1 MKSTPKPLFFLVFL
15 ILAGATMA
23 QTNLNEK
30 LPLDPKLITGKLDNG
45 LTYYIRENKKPEKK
59 VELRLVVK
67 VGSIMED
74 DDQQGLAHMAE
85 HMAFNGTK
93 HFKKNEIVSFL
104 QDIGVGFGSD
114 LNAYTGFDETVYILP
129 IPTDK
134 PGNIAKGFQVLED
147 WAHQVTYL
155 DEDINN
161 ERAIILE
168 ESRLGKS
175 GQERMFK
182 KVYPELFRGSK
193 YANRLPIGQDS
204 IIKNFKPDAIRR
216 FYREWY
222 RPNLM
227 AVVVVGDISTNEAMQ
242 FVRKHFSG
250 LKNPV
255 PERERTYANVPPYQ
269 SSQSMIATDKEATGY
284 NFSINYPATTKIPA
298 ATIGDYRQDI
308 IKNLYTSML
317 NSRFRELTQKENPPF
332 LYAGAGFGSYARG
345 YESFNVQ
352 TGTGTN
358 DIRKGADAMLEE
370 IERVKRYGF
379 TAAELDRAKKNTLSS
394 YEKMWNNRDKE
405 ESENYAN
412 EYIDLFTNGSPSPG
426 IDKEYDYVQKLLPS
440 ISLEEVNKV
449 TDKFKSEQ
457 NRFCYIMGPES
468 GPGVSL
474 PSNTDMLAMLDA
486 KAKADIKPY
495 EEKTVAANLMS
506 KEPKKGTVVSNKKDA
521 VLGTSELTLSNG
533 ITVTLKSTDFKAD
546 QILMSGNRF
555 GGSNGYGLA
564 DKYNAENTT
573 AVIGAMGAGE
583 FSPTDMRKVLA
594 GKTASVNPVITPTSD
609 GFRGSSS
616 NKDVE
621 TMFQMLTLYVTEPRM
636 DTSLYKSFIQR
647 NKAQFQMMGANPQ
660 FAFIDTFIN
669 VTYKGNPLRQTAVP
683 KAENYDKI
691 SLDRVMQIYRER
703 LGDLTGM
710 HFTFVGSFKDEEI
723 IPLIEKYLAG
733 LPAGNKKA
741 NFTDNKVRPAPG
753 KNQFTYHKGKEQKSL
768 ILAIYSGETTYSPE
782 LSTKLGALSEIINI
796 KIIEEMRE
804 KIQGIYGGGTNGS
817 LSRIPYPE
825 FSFILQLP
833 CGPEKVDTLL
843 REFEKELSTIAA
855 KGPDQTYLDK
865 VKKQW
870 LEGYRTEMKTNEFWL
885 SKLGQIKQGDTN
897 ADRFLH
903 FEKYVNALSPAD
915 VQSAAKL
922 VNNAPSKVTGILM
935 PEAK

>member
-1 MKSTPKPLFFLVFL
+1 MKITPQLGLFFLFL
-15 ILAGATMA
+15 VYAGTGIA

-30 LPLDPKLITGKLDNG
+30 LLTDPKLITGKLENG

-59 VELRLVVK
+59 VELRLIVK

-93 HFKKNEIVSFL
+93 NFKKNDIVSFL

-134 PGNIAKGFQVLED
+134 PGNINKGFQILED

-182 KVYPELFRGSK
+182 KVYPELFKGSK
-193 YANRLPIGQDS
+193 YANRLPIGLDS
-204 IIKNFKPDAIRR
+204 IIKNFQPDAIRR

-227 AVVVVGDISTNEAMQ
+227 AVVVVGDISTDEAMQ
-242 FVRKHFSG
+242 LVRKHFSG

-255 PERERTYANVPPYQ
+255 PERERTYATVPPYQ
-269 SSQSMIATDKEATGY
+269 ASHAMTATDKEATGY
-284 NFSINYPATTKIPA
+284 NFSLNYPAIPKKPA
-298 ATIGDYRQDI
+298 TTIGDYRQDM

-317 NSRFRELTQKENPPF
+317 NNRYRELTQKENPPF
-332 LYAGAGFGSYARG
+332 LYAFSGFSSYARG
-345 YESFNVQ
+345 YESFNAQ
-352 TGTGTN
+352 TSTGTN
-358 DIRKGADAMLEE
+358 DISKGADAMLEE
-370 IERVKRYGF
+370 IERVKRFGF
-379 TAAELDRAKKNTLSS
+379 TAAELERAKKNTESS

-405 ESENYAN
+405 ESENYAY
-412 EYIDLFTNGSPSPG
+412 EYIDLFTNESPSPG
-426 IDKEYDYVQKLLPS
+426 INKEYEFVKQLLPG
-440 ISLEEVNKV
+440 ITLEEVNKV
-449 TDKFKSEQ
+449 TEKFKQDQ

-468 GPGVSL
+468 SPGVTL
-474 PSNTDMLAMLDA
+474 PSSSDMLAMLDS
-486 KAKADIKPY
+486 KSKADLKPY
-495 EEKTVAANLMS
+495 EEKAIAANLMS
-506 KEPKKGTVVSNKKDA
+506 KVPKGGKVVTIKKDA
-521 VLGTSELTLSNG
+521 ALGTSELTLSNG
-533 ITVTLKSTDFKAD
+533 IMVTLKATDFKAD
-546 QILMSGNRF
+546 QILLSGTRF
-555 GGSNGYGLA
+555 GGFNGYGLA

-573 AVIGAMGAGE
+573 AVIGAMGAGD

-594 GKTASVNPVITPTSD
+594 GKTANASPIISPTTD

-621 TMFQMLTLYVTEPRM
+621 TMFQMLTLYVTEPRK
-636 DTSLYKSFIQR
+636 DTSLFKSFIQR
-647 NKAQFQMMGANPQ
+647 NKAQYQMMGANPQ
-660 FAFIDTFIN
+660 VAFIDTFIN
-669 VTYKGNPLRQTAVP
+669 VAFNGNPLRQTAVP

-691 SLDRVMQIYRER
+691 SLDRVMQIYKER
-703 LGDLTGM
+703 MGDLTGM
-710 HFTFVGSFKDEEI
+710 HFTIVGSFKEDEI
-723 IPLIEKYLAG
+723 IPLIEKYMAG
-733 LPAGNKKA
+733 LPAGTKKT
-741 NFTDNKVRPAPG
+741 NYTDNKVRPAKG
-753 KNQFTYHKGKEQKSL
+753 KTSFTFQKGKEQKSL

-782 LSTKLGALSEIINI
+782 LSMKMVGLSEIINI

-804 KIQGIYGGGTNGS
+804 KIQGIYGGGTNAS
-817 LSRIPYPE
+817 LNRIPYHE

-833 CGPEKVDTLL
+833 CGPDKVDTLL
-843 REFEKELSTIAA
+843 REFEKELSSIAA
-855 KGPDQTYLDK
+855 KGPEQTYLEK

-870 LEGYRTEMKTNEFWL
+870 LEGYRTDMKTNEFWL
-885 SKLGQIKQGDTN
+885 AKLGQIKQGETSP
-897 ADRFLH
+897 DRFLH
-903 FEKYVNALSPAD
+903 WEKYVNELTPAD
-915 VQSAAKL
+915 IQAAAKL

-935 PEAK
+935 PEKK